1 MDTYRIVLADDHMM
15 FRKGIRK
22 ILEGVG
28 DIKVVGEAKDG
39 IELLNILK
47 KEIPDMVILDVPM
60 PNLQGIEATQVIKMV
75 NPEIKVLILSENK
88 GRSNVHQAISAG
100 AEGYLLKED
109 GDTELIS
116 AIEKIKSGKNYI
128 SPLLPGDLMN
138 GFSMIFRDYNALCD
152 SLTPRESEIVK
163 WIAQGK
169 TSKEIANMLFI
180 SVRTVESHRL
190 NIMRKL
196 NVKNTPELVRYAM
209 LKEFV
214 SEER

>member
-15 FRKGIRK
+15 FRKGVRK
-22 ILEGVG
+22 ILEGVS
-28 DIKVVGEAKDG
+28 DIRVVGEAKDG
-39 IELLNILK
+39 IELLSVLK
-47 KEIPDMVILDVPM
+47 KEMPDMVILDIPI
-60 PNLQGIEATQVIKMV
+60 PNLRGIEATQVIKMI
-75 NPEIKVLILSENK
+75 NPEIKILVLSEHK
-88 GRSNVHQAISAG
+88 GRSYVHQAISAG

-109 GDTELIS
+109 GDGELLS
-116 AIEKIKSGKNYI
+116 AIERIKSGKNYI
-128 SPLLPGDLMN
+128 SPLLPVDLLD
-138 GFSMIFRDYNALCD
+138 GFSVIFRDYNTLGD

-163 WIAQGK
+163 LIAQGK
-169 TSKEIANMLFI
+169 TSKEIASMLFI

-214 SEER
+214 SH